1 MSQEGSADRRF
12 ESDIEVTVRHF
23 EKELEL
29 LKAKLLE
36 MSALVE
42 SAVYRSVQ
50 GVVEKNEELA
60 QQVLKNEARVNQL
73 EIEIDD
79 MAISLLALQAPLAA
93 DLRLVTAAIKI
104 NKDLERM
111 GDLSV
116 SIAQNG
122 LALMRAP
129 MIHPLID
136 IPHIAGLVQSMVRKS
151 LDAFVNRDAELARSV
166 LASDDAVDNMRTAS
180 YHELISFM
188 ENNPQQIPEAL
199 RLLTVVRHLE
209 RIADHATNIAED
221 VLFLVRGIDV
231 RHHNEERTTVAQS

>member
-1 MSQEGSADRRF
+1 
-12 ESDIEVTVRHF
+12 VRHF
-23 EKELEL
+23 EQELEK
-29 LKAKLLE
+29 LKSKLLE

-60 QQVLKNEARVNQL
+60 QEVLKKEGRINEL
-73 EIEIDD
+73 EIEIDEL
-79 MAISLLALQAPLAA
+79 AISLLALQAPLAA

-104 NKDLERM
+104 NNDLERM

-116 SIAQNG
+116 SIAQSAV
-122 LALMRAP
+122 ALMKEPVIR
-129 MIHPLID
+129 PLID
-136 IPHIAGLVQSMVRKS
+136 IPHIAGLAQSMVRKA
-151 LDAFVNRDAELARSV
+151 LDAFVNRDADLARSV

-188 ENNPQQIPEAL
+188 ESNPRQIGQAL
-199 RLLTVVRHLE
+199 YLLSVVRNLE

-221 VLFLVRGIDV
+221 VLFLVKGIDV
-231 RHHNEERTTVAQS
+231 RHHNEERTQAVVQQH

>member
-1 MSQEGSADRRF
+1 M
-12 ESDIEVTVRHF
+12 RHF
-23 EKELEL
+23 EQELDL

-60 QQVLKNEARVNQL
+60 QQVLRNEARINQL
-73 EIEIDD
+73 EIEVDNL
-79 MAISLLALQAPLAA
+79 AIGILALQAPMAQ

-104 NKDLERM
+104 NNDLERM

-116 SIAQNG
+116 SIAQSA
-122 LALMRAP
+122 LALMREP
-129 MIHPLID
+129 VIRPLID
-136 IPHIAGLVQSMVRKS
+136 IPHIAGLAQSMVRKA
-151 LDAFVNRDAELARSV
+151 LDAFVNRDSELARSV

-188 ENNPQQIPEAL
+188 EKNPEHIPQAL
-199 RLLTVVRHLE
+199 YLLSVVRNLE

-221 VLFLVRGIDV
+221 VLFLIKGIDV
-231 RHHNEERTTVAQS
+231 RHHNEERAAVPRAR

>member
-1 MSQEGSADRRF
+1 M
-12 ESDIEVTVRHF
+12 RHF
-23 EKELEL
+23 ERELEQ
-29 LKAKLLE
+29 LKGKLLE

-42 SAVYRSVQ
+42 SGVYRSVQ

-60 QQVLKNEARVNQL
+60 QQVLKNEARINQL

-104 NKDLERM
+104 NNDLERM
-111 GDLSV
+111 GDLSA
-116 SIAQNG
+116 SIAQSA
-122 LALMRAP
+122 LALMRDP
-129 MIHPLID
+129 VIRPLID
-136 IPHIAGLVQSMVRKS
+136 IPHIAGLAQSMVRKA
-151 LDAFVNRDAELARSV
+151 LDAFVNRDAEMARSV

-188 ENNPQQIPEAL
+188 EKNPQQISQAL
-199 RLLTVVRHLE
+199 YLLSVVRNLE

-221 VLFLVRGIDV
+221 VLFLVKGIDV
-231 RHHNEERTTVAQS
+231 RHHNEERNAVMQN

>member
-1 MSQEGSADRRF
+1 M
-12 ESDIEVTVRHF
+12 RHF
-23 EKELEL
+23 ERELDQ

-50 GVVEKNEELA
+50 GVVEKNQELA
-60 QQVLKNEARVNQL
+60 EQVLKNETRINQL

-79 MAISLLALQAPLAA
+79 QAISLLALQAPLAA

-104 NKDLERM
+104 NNDLERM

-116 SIAQNG
+116 SIAESA
-122 LALMRAP
+122 LALMKEPVIR
-129 MIHPLID
+129 PLID
-136 IPHIAGLVQSMVRKS
+136 IPHIAGLAQGMVRKA
-151 LDAFVNRDAELARSV
+151 LDAFVNRDPELARSV

-188 ENNPQQIPEAL
+188 EKNPQQISQAL
-199 RLLTVVRHLE
+199 YLLSVVRNLE

-221 VLFLVRGIDV
+221 VLFLVKAIDV
-231 RHHNEERTTVAQS
+231 RHHNEERTAMVQS

>member
-1 MSQEGSADRRF
+1 M
-12 ESDIEVTVRHF
+12 RHF
-23 EKELEL
+23 EQELEK

-42 SAVYRSVQ
+42 NAVYRSVQ

-60 QQVLKNEARVNQL
+60 QAVLRNEGRINQL

-79 MAISLLALQAPLAA
+79 LAISLLALQAPLAA

-104 NKDLERM
+104 NNDLERM

-116 SIAQNG
+116 SIAQSAM
-122 LALMRAP
+122 ALMKEPVIR
-129 MIHPLID
+129 PLID
-136 IPHIAGLVQSMVRKS
+136 IPHIAGLAQSMVRKA
-151 LDAFVNRDAELARSV
+151 LDAFVNRDADLARSV

-188 ENNPQQIPEAL
+188 ESNPQQIPQAL
-199 RLLTVVRHLE
+199 YLLSVVRNLE
-209 RIADHATNIAED
+209 RIADHSTNIAED
-221 VLFLVRGIDV
+221 VLFLVKGIDV
-231 RHHNEERTTVAQS
+231 RHHNEERNAVARN

>member
-1 MSQEGSADRRF
+1 M
-12 ESDIEVTVRHF
+12 RHF
-23 EKELEL
+23 EQELEV
-29 LKAKLLE
+29 LKGKLLE

-42 SAVYRSVQ
+42 SAIYRSVQ

-60 QQVLKNEARVNQL
+60 RQVLKSEGRINQL

-104 NKDLERM
+104 NNDLERM
-111 GDLSV
+111 GDLSA
-116 SIAQNG
+116 SIAQSAV
-122 LALMRAP
+122 ALMKDP
-129 MIHPLID
+129 IIHPLID
-136 IPHIAGLVQSMVRKS
+136 IPYIAGLAQSMVRKA
-151 LDAFVNRDAELARSV
+151 LDAFVNRDTEMARSV

-188 ENNPQQIPEAL
+188 EKNPQQISQAL
-199 RLLTVVRHLE
+199 YLLSVVRNLE

-221 VLFLVRGIDV
+221 VLFLVKGIDV
-231 RHHNEERTTVAQS
+231 RHHNEERTTVVQS

>member
-1 MSQEGSADRRF
+1 
-12 ESDIEVTVRHF
+12 VRHF
-23 EKELEL
+23 EQELEQ

-60 QQVLKNEARVNQL
+60 HQVLKNESRINQL

-104 NKDLERM
+104 NNDLERM

-116 SIAQNG
+116 SIAQAA
-122 LALMRAP
+122 LALIREP
-129 MIHPLID
+129 IIRPLID
-136 IPHIAGLVQSMVRKS
+136 IPHIAGLAQGMVRKA
-151 LDAFVNRDAELARSV
+151 LDAFVNRDSELARSV

-188 ENNPQQIPEAL
+188 ENNPQQIRQAIY
-199 RLLTVVRHLE
+199 LLSVVRNLE
-209 RIADHATNIAED
+209 RVADHATNVAED
-221 VLFLVRGIDV
+221 VLFLVKGIDV
-231 RHHNEERTTVAQS
+231 RHHNEERTAMAQT

>member
-1 MSQEGSADRRF
+1 
-12 ESDIEVTVRHF
+12 VRHF
-23 EKELEL
+23 EQELDL
-29 LKAKLLE
+29 LKGKLLE

-60 QQVLKNEARVNQL
+60 QQVIKNEARINQL

-104 NKDLERM
+104 NNDLERM

-116 SIAQNG
+116 NIAQS
-122 LALMRAP
+122 ALSLIKEP
-129 MIHPLID
+129 VIQPLID
-136 IPHIAGLVQSMVRKS
+136 IPHIAGLAQSMVRKA
-151 LDAFVNRDAELARSV
+151 LDAFVNRDAEMARSV

-188 ENNPQQIPEAL
+188 ENNPQQIPQAL
-199 RLLTVVRHLE
+199 YLLSVVRNLE
-209 RIADHATNIAED
+209 RIADHSTNIAED
-221 VLFLVRGIDV
+221 VLFLVKGIDV
-231 RHHNEERTTVAQS
+231 RHHNEERTAMVQT

>member
-1 MSQEGSADRRF
+1 M
-12 ESDIEVTVRHF
+12 RHF
-23 EKELEL
+23 EQELEK

-50 GVVEKNEELA
+50 GVVEKNEDLA
-60 QQVLKNEARVNQL
+60 QQVLRNEGRINQL

-104 NKDLERM
+104 NNDLERM

-116 SIAQNG
+116 SIAQSA
-122 LALMRAP
+122 LALIREP
-129 MIHPLID
+129 LIRPLID
-136 IPHIAGLVQSMVRKS
+136 IPHIAGLAQGMVRKS

-180 YHELISFM
+180 YHELMSFM
-188 ENNPQQIPEAL
+188 ETNPQQIPQAL
-199 RLLTVVRHLE
+199 YLLSVVRNLE
-209 RIADHATNIAED
+209 RIADHATNVAED
-221 VLFLVRGIDV
+221 VLFLVKGIDV
-231 RHHNEERTTVAQS
+231 RHHNEERTAMAQ

>member
-1 MSQEGSADRRF
+1 MIRGRE
-12 ESDIEVTVRHF
+12 ENVRHF
-23 EKELEL
+23 EQELDQ

-42 SAVYRSVQ
+42 SAVYWSVQ

-60 QQVLKNEARVNQL
+60 QQVLSNEGRINQL

-79 MAISLLALQAPLAA
+79 MAISLLALQAPLAT
-93 DLRLVTAAIKI
+93 DLRLITAAIKI
-104 NKDLERM
+104 NNDLERM

-116 SIAQNG
+116 SIAQSA
-122 LALMRAP
+122 LALIKEPLIR
-129 MIHPLID
+129 PLID
-136 IPHIAGLVQSMVRKS
+136 IPHIAGLAQGMVRKS

-180 YHELISFM
+180 YLELVSFM
-188 ENNPQQIPEAL
+188 EKNPQEIPQSL
-199 RLLTVVRHLE
+199 YLLSVIRNLE

-221 VLFLVRGIDV
+221 VLFLVKGIDV
-231 RHHNEERTTVAQS
+231 RHHNEERSAAVTNR

>member
-1 MSQEGSADRRF
+1 
-12 ESDIEVTVRHF
+12 VRHF
-23 EKELEL
+23 EQELEK

-60 QQVLKNEARVNQL
+60 QQVLRNEGRINQL

-93 DLRLVTAAIKI
+93 DLRLITAAIKI
-104 NKDLERM
+104 NNDLERM

-116 SIAQNG
+116 SIAQSA
-122 LALMRAP
+122 LALIREP
-129 MIHPLID
+129 LIRPLID
-136 IPHIAGLVQSMVRKS
+136 IPHIAGLAQGMVRKA

-180 YHELISFM
+180 YHELMSFM
-188 ENNPQQIPEAL
+188 EKNPQQIPQSL
-199 RLLTVVRHLE
+199 YLLSVIRNLE
-209 RIADHATNIAED
+209 RIADHATNVAED
-221 VLFLVRGIDV
+221 VLFLVKGIDV
-231 RHHNEERTTVAQS
+231 RHHNEERSAVTQ

>member
-1 MSQEGSADRRF
+1 
-12 ESDIEVTVRHF
+12 VRHF
-23 EKELEL
+23 EQELDL

-60 QQVLKNEARVNQL
+60 QQVLRNEARINQL
-73 EIEIDD
+73 EIEVDNL
-79 MAISLLALQAPLAA
+79 AIGILALQAPMAQ

-104 NKDLERM
+104 NNDLERM

-116 SIAQNG
+116 SIAQSA
-122 LALMRAP
+122 LALMREP
-129 MIHPLID
+129 VIRPLID
-136 IPHIAGLVQSMVRKS
+136 IPHIAGLAQSMVRKA
-151 LDAFVNRDAELARSV
+151 LDAFVNRDAEQARSV

-188 ENNPQQIPEAL
+188 EKNPEHIPQAL
-199 RLLTVVRHLE
+199 YLLSVVRNLE
-209 RIADHATNIAED
+209 RIADHATNVAED
-221 VLFLVRGIDV
+221 VLFLIKGIDV
-231 RHHNEERTTVAQS
+231 RHHNEERTVVARST